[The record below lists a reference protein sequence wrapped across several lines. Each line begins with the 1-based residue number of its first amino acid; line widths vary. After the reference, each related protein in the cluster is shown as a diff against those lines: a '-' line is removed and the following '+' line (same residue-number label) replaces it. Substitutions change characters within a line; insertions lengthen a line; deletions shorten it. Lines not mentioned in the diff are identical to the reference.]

1 MMVDGWHANAV
12 RVRIYTTPAQRPA
25 RRRPAREAM
34 DRDRDSKLLRNALVM
49 VSDEMHGTV
58 SCGRRGGFQGFSVC
72 TPAARLLP
80 AGVLWCWSRRNH
92 ELPVVFRGLGCQG
105 LLRFSSRACSRG
117 RSGQPRRYNYPG
129 RFSSFPSHETRPFH
143 SIAGGQLQ
151 QIVPGQPVAITGP
164 GLRHSGIASLRI
176 GLRRRGR
183 CTYAS
188 HVCVEL
194 WIASSTYSL
203 VRTDCSFGSNFA
215 TQPSMF
221 QKQPTLYLVFR
232 ESVGVSL
239 VLHITAVLCW
249 MMRSNS
255 SLFVWSCPLSVS
267 ALA

>member
-1 MMVDGWHANAV
+1 
-12 RVRIYTTPAQRPA
+12 
-25 RRRPAREAM
+25 
-34 DRDRDSKLLRNALVM
+34 
-49 VSDEMHGTV
+49 MHGTV

-151 QIVPGQPVAITGP
+151 QIVPGQPVTITGP

-203 VRTDCSFGSNFA
+203 VRTDCSFGR
-215 TQPSMF
+215 QILLPSH
-221 QKQPTLYLVFR
+221 PYSR
-232 ESVGVSL
+232 
-239 VLHITAVLCW
+239 
-249 MMRSNS
+249 NS
-255 SLFVWSCPLSVS
+255 RRFTWFSENLWE
-267 ALA
+267 